1 MHCLSSTK
9 SDECLVYLCIVRGA
23 NPAYACR
30 YDVTFMACLTVSYM
44 CVLQYTHYT
53 PARRVSFLTPT
64 CNNFLYACV
73 LLKQETK
80 NVSGELHKNI
90 IICLC
95 YQLLASKTSL
105 VSAKH
110 HHNLENDYEKFNLQ
124 HEPHK
129 IR

>member
-1 MHCLSSTK
+1 M
-9 SDECLVYLCIVRGA
+9 
-23 NPAYACR
+23 
-30 YDVTFMACLTVSYM
+30 
-44 CVLQYTHYT
+44 
-53 PARRVSFLTPT
+53 
-64 CNNFLYACV
+64 CV

-110 HHNLENDYEKFNLQ
+110 HHNLENDYEKLQ
-124 HEPHK
+124 HKPHQ